1 MKGWKI
7 EQKKMNYNII
17 LYVINLDQF
26 LCQNET
32 PLFCNNSM
40 PSEQKVVV
48 GYIN

>member
-17 LYVINLDQF
+17 LHVINLDQF
-26 LCQNET
+26 LCQNAT
-32 PLFCNNSM
+32 PLFCNHGM
-40 PSEQKVVV
+40 PSEQKVAV